1 MDCNSDEQRGG
12 RFATARARCDVLSV
26 QRTFEM
32 NRAVGQSN
40 LRIKGSSRTQVIN
53 RTLEFATSG
62 WVVEANL
69 ASVNEPPDRRF
80 FAVGL
85 AAADEAVEAVLRY
98 PGLAREDRRLA
109 IRPLSPDE
117 ISNLRLRAQAVRP
130 YGNEMKK

>member
-1 MDCNSDEQRGG
+1 M
-12 RFATARARCDVLSV
+12 
-26 QRTFEM
+26 
-32 NRAVGQSN
+32 
-40 LRIKGSSRTQVIN
+40 QVIN
-53 RTLEFATSG
+53 IAPKLATSG

-69 ASVNEPPDRRF
+69 ASVSEPPDLRF

-85 AAADEAVEAVLRY
+85 AAAEEAVQAVLRY
-98 PGLAREDRRLA
+98 PGILREDKRIA